1 MEKTYKVVI
10 IGGGASG
17 LLSAVELVKDN
28 KISPSEILIVERN
41 DRVGKKL
48 IATGNG
54 QGNLSNKNIGT
65 DNYYG
70 DKEFINSFLENAKEL
85 CIEKYFYSLGI
96 PFCTEQNGRQ
106 YPLSKQASAVLD
118 VLRKLLEYHGVKTIT
133 NCRAKKIIYK
143 NNSFCIYTDSET
155 FNAENVILAVGGK
168 TAPQFGTDGTSY
180 TLATDFGH
188 KLSKLYP
195 SIVQLKTETGMIRG
209 LKGVKEVAKVTAF
222 DGKKQLKSAVGDIL
236 FTEYGISGNAVF
248 QISSEIPSVQ
258 NPSVKIE
265 FLPNFSLEEVEKLL
279 SDKLYI
285 LGNNFDDILVGIV
298 NKKIGQAVINSVK
311 ERTCLSIAKALKNF
325 NLKVTGTLGFNNA
338 QVTKGGIFTDLIDS
352 TSFESKLQKG
362 LYIVGEVL
370 NIDGECG
377 GYNLTFAFISGI
389 LAGKSIKNK
398 IN

>member
-1 MEKTYKVVI
+1 
-10 IGGGASG
+10 
-17 LLSAVELVKDN
+17 
-28 KISPSEILIVERN
+28 
-41 DRVGKKL
+41 
-48 IATGNG
+48 
-54 QGNLSNKNIGT
+54 
-65 DNYYG
+65 
-70 DKEFINSFLENAKEL
+70 
-85 CIEKYFYSLGI
+85 
-96 PFCTEQNGRQ
+96 
-106 YPLSKQASAVLD
+106 
-118 VLRKLLEYHGVKTIT
+118 
-133 NCRAKKIIYK
+133 
-143 NNSFCIYTDSET
+143 
-155 FNAENVILAVGGK
+155 GGK

-195 SIVQLKTETGMIRG
+195 SIVQLKTETSMIRG

-222 DGKKQLKSAVGDIL
+222 DGQKQLKSAVGDLL

-258 NPSVKIE
+258 NSSVKIE